1 MIQSIPVKA
10 PEAKLSAD
18 LSAQRRSGTGI
29 SRRAQALVGAA
40 VVAFGLGLVCGAT
53 HQSEAEKSAKAFAKD
68 WSAGN
73 YAAMYRRLSPD
84 ARKRF
89 SAGAFRGAYDRNGM
103 TATAQRWTIGK
114 AKSRGDDT
122 YAIPV
127 AVSTRAFG
135 DIKGEVLVKT
145 SDHGIEW
152 RPYMSFPGIRAG
164 EQLTRSTTMPRRAQ
178 LLARDGTPFSKLP
191 DIAPD
196 VVGEVGP
203 MLPDDVDRLMA
214 LGYPRDAQVGT
225 SGLQRFLQERLG
237 GRPGG
242 DLRAGTRLLAH
253 AEPKQAQPVRTTI
266 SPAMER
272 AAVTAL
278 AGRLGGVVAL
288 RPRTGEILAFAGIPF
303 SGLQPPGSTMK
314 IITLTGALQ
323 SKLATPKTKYPFA
336 TSTTLSGV
344 QLDNANGE
352 NCGGTLAQA
361 FAVSCNSVFAPLGAA
376 LGGTRLVTMAE
387 RFGFNHPAD
396 IPGAATS
403 TIPKASEI
411 GDDLAVGSSAIGQ
424 GRVQA
429 TTLQMAKVAAT
440 IALQG
445 RAPKLTLA
453 PPDRERPAP
462 TTRVI
467 DRKTAHT
474 VRRLM
479 VGVVRDGTGA
489 RAQIPGVTVAGKT
502 GTAELET
509 TKKCPPAPPPTEL
522 GQAPIPESCQDSASR
537 TDDTD
542 AWFTAFAPARKPRI
556 VVAVMLVRNGAG
568 GDTAAPAARGVLIE
582 GLKR

>member
-1 MIQSIPVKA
+1 
-10 PEAKLSAD
+10 
-18 LSAQRRSGTGI
+18 
-29 SRRAQALVGAA
+29 
-40 VVAFGLGLVCGAT
+40 
-53 HQSEAEKSAKAFAKD
+53 
-68 WSAGN
+68 
-73 YAAMYRRLSPD
+73 MYRRLSPA
-84 ARKRF
+84 ARRRF
-89 SAGAFRGAYDRNGM
+89 SVAAFRRAYDRNGM
-103 TATAQRWTIGK
+103 IATAQRWTIGK
-114 AKSRGDDT
+114 AKGQGADT

-127 AVSTRAFG
+127 EVTTRAFG
-135 DIKGEVLVKT
+135 DIKGKVLVKA
-145 SDHGIEW
+145 SDQGIEW
-152 RPYMSFPGIRAG
+152 RPYMSFPGVQPG
-164 EQLTRSTTMPRRAQ
+164 EQLTRNTTMPPRAQ

-196 VVGEVGP
+196 VVGAVGP
-203 MLPDDVDRLMA
+203 MLPDDVHRLMA

-225 SGLQRFLQERLG
+225 SGLQRFLEQRLG

-242 DLRAGTRLLAH
+242 DLRAGSRLLAH
-253 AEPKQAQPVRTTI
+253 AEPKQAAPVRTTI
-266 SPAMER
+266 SPAVER
-272 AAVTAL
+272 AAITAL

-323 SKLATPKTKYPFA
+323 SKLATPKSRYPYA

-344 QLDNANGE
+344 TLDNANGE

-376 LGGTRLVTMAE
+376 LGGPRLVSMAE

-403 TIPKASEI
+403 TIPRAAEI

-429 TTLQMAKVAAT
+429 TTLMMAKVAAT
-440 IALQG
+440 IGLQG
-445 RAPKLTLA
+445 RAPKLTLT
-453 PPDRERPAP
+453 PDRGRAAP
-462 TTRVI
+462 TTRVV
-467 DRKTAHT
+467 DPKTART

-479 VGVVRDGTGA
+479 VGVVRDGTGV
-489 RAQIPGVTVAGKT
+489 RAQLPGVTVAGKT

-509 TKKCPPAPPPTEL
+509 TKKCPPAPSPSEL
-522 GQAPIPESCQDSASR
+522 GQAPIPESCHDSASR

-556 VVAVMLVRNGAG
+556 AVALMLVRNGAG
-568 GDTAAPAARGVLIE
+568 GDTAAPAARGVLIA

>member
-1 MIQSIPVKA
+1 
-10 PEAKLSAD
+10 
-18 LSAQRRSGTGI
+18 
-29 SRRAQALVGAA
+29 
-40 VVAFGLGLVCGAT
+40 
-53 HQSEAEKSAKAFAKD
+53 
-68 WSAGN
+68 
-73 YAAMYRRLSPD
+73 MYELLSPD
-84 ARKRF
+84 TRKRF
-89 SAGAFRGAYDRNGM
+89 TSAAFRAAYTRNGT
-103 TATAQRWTIGK
+103 TATARAWTVGN
-114 AKSRGDDT
+114 AHSRGDDT

-127 AVSTRAFG
+127 TVTTRAFG
-135 DIKGEVLVKT
+135 DIDGEVQLKASGQGV
-145 SDHGIEW
+145 DW
-152 RPYMSFPGIRAG
+152 RPYMSFPGMRAG
-164 EQLTRSTTMPRRAQ
+164 EQLNRSTTMPPRAE

-196 VVGEVGP
+196 VVGEVGQI
-203 MLPDDVDRLMA
+203 LPDDVGRLTA
-214 LGYPRDAQVGT
+214 LGYPRNAQVGT

-242 DLRAGTRLLAH
+242 ELRAGARLLAH
-253 AEPKQAQPVRTTI
+253 AEPRPARPVRTTI
-266 SPAMER
+266 SPSVER
-272 AAVTAL
+272 AAITAL

-314 IITLTGALQ
+314 IVTLTGALE
-323 SKLATPKTKYPFA
+323 SKLATPKTTYPYA

-344 QLDNANGE
+344 ELDNANGE

-376 LGGTRLVTMAE
+376 LGGMRLVNIAE

-396 IPGAATS
+396 IPGAAMS
-403 TIPKASEI
+403 TIPQASEI

-440 IALQG
+440 IALSG
-445 RAPKLTLA
+445 RAPKLTLVL
-453 PPDRERPAP
+453 PDSDRPAQ
-462 TTRVI
+462 TTRVV
-467 DRKTAHT
+467 DPKTAHT

-479 VGVVRDGTGA
+479 VGVVRDGTGVH
-489 RAQIPGVTVAGKT
+489 AQLPGVTVAGKT

-509 TKKCPPAPPPTEL
+509 TKKCPPTPPPTEL
-522 GQAPIPESCQDSASR
+522 GQAPVPESCQDSASR

-556 VVAVMLVRNGAG
+556 VVAVLLVRNGAG
-568 GDTAAPAARGVLIE
+568 GDTAAPAARGVLIA

>member
-1 MIQSIPVKA
+1 
-10 PEAKLSAD
+10 
-18 LSAQRRSGTGI
+18 
-29 SRRAQALVGAA
+29 
-40 VVAFGLGLVCGAT
+40 VVAFGTGLVCGAR
-53 HQSEAEKSAKAFAKD
+53 HESDAEKSAKAFARD
-68 WSAGN
+68 WSSGD

-84 ARKRF
+84 AQKRF
-89 SAGAFRGAYDRNGM
+89 SAAAFRSAYARNGM

-114 AKSRGDDT
+114 ANSRGDDT

-127 AVSTRAFG
+127 TVATRVFG
-135 DIKGEVLVKT
+135 DINGEVRLQT
-145 SDHGIEW
+145 SDAGVEW
-152 RPYMSFPGIRAG
+152 RPYMSFPGTQAG
-164 EQLTRSTTMPRRAQ
+164 EQLTRTTTLPPRAQ

-196 VVGEVGP
+196 VVGDVGT
-203 MLPDDVDRLMA
+203 MLPEDSARLTA
-214 LGYPRDAQVGT
+214 LGYPRGARVGI

-242 DLRAGTRLLAH
+242 DLRAGSRLLAH
-253 AEPKQAQPVRTTI
+253 SEPKPAGAVRTTI
-266 SPAMER
+266 SPAVER
-272 AAVTAL
+272 AAITAL

-323 SKLATPKTKYPFA
+323 SKLATPRTKYPYA

-376 LGGTRLVTMAE
+376 LGGMRLVSMAE

-396 IPGAATS
+396 IPGAAMS

-453 PPDRERPAP
+453 LPDREHAAP
-462 TTRVI
+462 TTRAI
-467 DRKTAHT
+467 DAKTAHT

-479 VGVVRDGTGA
+479 VGVVRDGTGV

-509 TKKCPPAPPPTEL
+509 TKKCPPQPPPTEL

-542 AWFTAFAPARKPRI
+542 AWFTSFAPARKPRI

-582 GLKR
+582 GLRRRG